1 MTKKT
6 LSFSIIFLILFSQT
20 IFVGNAA
27 AQTGNAR
34 YFNERFVVR
43 DVGAILGAEV
53 TYSSTIGNGN
63 LGSLNDLRQAGF
75 IDSAL
80 ASGDKYGYSFA
91 LVFTDNPTTPARFY
105 VTATPHIYRK
115 NGRNSFYIDE
125 NGEMHGADK
134 NGAAANASDPLI
146 DSCAMSGISNEG
158 CTIRDLRNLHGA
170 QITYQ
175 STTGS
180 GDFGSFSQLYAA
192 GLINRSLATQ
202 TNHGYN
208 FRSVT
213 ITQTPSSPASFKIVA
228 VPVNYGVTGFRSFY
242 IDLNGV
248 ILGAD
253 KNGQPADE
261 NDPPIN
267 N

>member
-6 LSFSIIFLILFSQT
+6 LSLLIIFFTLFSQI
-20 IFVGNAA
+20 IFVGNAT
-27 AQTGNAR
+27 AQISSAK

-43 DVGAILGAEV
+43 DAGTILGAEF
-53 TYSSTIGNGN
+53 TYQSTVGNGN
-63 LGSLNDLRQAGF
+63 FGTLNDLRQAGF

-91 LVFTDNPTTPARFY
+91 LSITGNTTTPARFY
-105 VTATPHIYRK
+105 VTATPQHYRK

-125 NGEMHGADK
+125 SGEMHGADK
-134 NGAAANASDPLI
+134 NGAAANISDPLI

-158 CTIRDLRNLHGA
+158 CTIRDLRNLYGA

-175 STTGS
+175 STSGS

-192 GLINRSLATQ
+192 GLISRIMATG

-208 FRSVT
+208 FSSVT
-213 ITQTPSSPASFKIVA
+213 IAQTPNSPASFKILA

-242 IDLNGV
+242 IDSNGV

-253 KNGQPADE
+253 KNGLPADE

-267 N
+267 Q